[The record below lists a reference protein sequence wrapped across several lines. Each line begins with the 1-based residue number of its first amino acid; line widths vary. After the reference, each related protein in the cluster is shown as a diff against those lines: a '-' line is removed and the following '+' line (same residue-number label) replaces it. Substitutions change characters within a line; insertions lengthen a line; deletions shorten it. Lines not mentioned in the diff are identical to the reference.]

1 MNKTCMVLGL
11 AGLMAAPKLFAA
23 MSVTLMDD
31 TPGMNSTYSYSQ
43 GDGGEFRAVGNSGLD
58 SVVNWG
64 AYSST
69 TKGTVTAAND
79 GSSWGYGQGLAL
91 PGSEYFQTFCTELL
105 EEYTPG
111 GLYPISSI
119 GNAALNNNT
128 GHPVP
133 ITLGVAYLYSH
144 FAAGTLGGYDYS
156 YTDGGGRSASAGNLQ
171 NAIWSLLGE
180 QSMADLTGA
189 ALTDLQNSGIAQADW
204 TVAANGAYGVED
216 MTLDNPGQA
225 QDQLIMAVPE
235 TTTMLAGAL
244 LLLPLGASTLKI
256 LRKKRSV

>member
-1 MNKTCMVLGL
+1 MVLGL

-64 AYSST
+64 AYSSA
-69 TKGTVTAAND
+69 TKGTVGAND

-119 GNAALNNNT
+119 GNAALYNDT

-133 ITLGVAYLYSH
+133 ITLGVACLYSQ

-156 YTDGGGRSASAGNLQ
+156 YTDGGGRLASAGNLQ

-180 QSMADLTGA
+180 QSMALLAGA
-189 ALTDLQNSGIAQADW
+189 ALTDLQNSGIAEADW

-225 QDQLIMAVPE
+225 QDQLVIVVPE
-235 TTTMLAGAL
+235 APTVIASAL
-244 LLLPLGASTLKI
+244 LLLPFGASMFKI
-256 LRKKRSV
+256 LRKKRIA

>member
-1 MNKTCMVLGL
+1 MNKTCMVLAV

-31 TPGMNSTYSYSQ
+31 TPGMNSSYSYSQ

-64 AYSST
+64 AYSSA

-79 GSSWGYGQGLAL
+79 GSSWGYGQGLAM
-91 PGSEYFQTFCTELL
+91 PGSEYFQTFCTELR
-105 EEYTPG
+105 EDYTPG

-133 ITLGVAYLYSH
+133 ITLGVAYLYSK
-144 FAAGTLGGYDYS
+144 FAAGTLGGYDYT
-156 YTDGGGRSASAGNLQ
+156 YGAGRSATAGDLQ
-171 NAIWSLLGE
+171 SAIWILLSETSGTLATWV
-180 QSMADLTGA
+180 SNDLT
-189 ALTDLQNSGIAQADW
+189 SGLGSNTSAW
-204 TVAANGAYGVED
+204 TQDANGAYGVED
-216 MTLDNPGQA
+216 MTLDNPGLA

-235 TTTMLAGAL
+235 STTIIAGAL
-244 LLLPLGASTLKI
+244 LLLPLGASTFKI
-256 LRKKRSV
+256 LRKNRLV

>member
-1 MNKTCMVLGL
+1 MKKTCMVLGL
-11 AGLMAAPKLFAA
+11 AGLMAAPNLFAA

-43 GDGGEFRAVGNSGLD
+43 GDGGEFRAVGNTALNSI
-58 SVVNWG
+58 VNWG
-64 AYSST
+64 AYSSA

-119 GNAALNNNT
+119 GNAALYNDT
-128 GHPVP
+128 SHPVP
-133 ITLGVAYLYSH
+133 ITLGVAYLYSQ
-144 FAAGTLGGYDYS
+144 FAAGTLGGYDYN
-156 YTDGGGRSASAGNLQ
+156 YADGGGRSASAGNLQ

-180 QSMADLTGA
+180 QSMALLTGA
-189 ALTDLQNSGIAQADW
+189 ALTDLQNSGIAEADW

-225 QDQLIMAVPE
+225 QDQLVIVVPE
-235 TTTMLAGAL
+235 APTVIASAL
-244 LLLPLGASTLKI
+244 LLLPFGASMFRI
-256 LRKKRSV
+256 FRKKRNV

>member
-1 MNKTCMVLGL
+1 MKKTCMVLGL
-11 AGLMAAPKLFAA
+11 AGLMAARNLFAA

-31 TPGMNSTYSYSQ
+31 TPGMNSSYSYSQ

-64 AYSST
+64 AYSSA

-79 GSSWGYGQGLAL
+79 GSSWGYGQGLAM
-91 PGSEYFQTFCTELL
+91 PGSEYFQTFCTELR
-105 EEYTPG
+105 EDYTPG

-133 ITLGVAYLYSH
+133 ITLGVAYLYSK
-144 FAAGTLGGYDYS
+144 FAAGTLGGYDYT
-156 YTDGGGRSASAGNLQ
+156 YGAGRSATAGDLQ
-171 NAIWSLLGE
+171 SAIWILLSETSGTLATWV
-180 QSMADLTGA
+180 SNDLT
-189 ALTDLQNSGIAQADW
+189 SGLGSNTSAW
-204 TVAANGAYGVED
+204 TQDANGAYGVED
-216 MTLDNPGQA
+216 MTLDNPGLA

-235 TTTMLAGAL
+235 STTIIAGAL
-244 LLLPLGASTLKI
+244 LLLPLGASTFKI
-256 LRKKRSV
+256 LRKNRLV